1 MTLDYFKKRI
11 ALHFA
16 LILSVVVSLVT
27 ATTQGYRLYQE
38 IVSMDEDQQITIT
51 HLADFSTLALSQAL
65 WNIDKPYA
73 QSIAEIAISDPNLLL
88 FVVLADQEKFISL
101 QQISPVGIEFTH
113 GKLKPSEIQKTIYP
127 IYYQSK
133 KIGELQLTYSLKEH
147 QTEIK
152 NKLWNTALNQLCVV
166 LLMIVLVFFFT
177 KREILTPIRIIQEF
191 SSKISKGEFNHR
203 INLQLPNEIGALAEN
218 LEIMRD
224 SIRTSFNKLKEAN
237 ETLEEKVEERTVE
250 LQMINNKLQRE
261 LELKVQLNQE
271 LVQAREKAEAAALSK
286 SRFLASMSHELRTPL
301 TGIIGFSELLLEDL
315 EAKTANPQ
323 RHEDIQRIHSAG
335 KHLLNMINDV
345 LDFSK
350 IEAGKMEVYSEKV
363 ALLEFLDETT
373 GILKPNFKTKNNQ
386 FLLEAS
392 DAAHHI
398 EQDPKK
404 LRQSLLNLLGNANKF
419 CSSGKI
425 VLRVFSKVQEG
436 VSWTHFEVSD
446 TGIGMTPE
454 QQQKLF
460 QSFQQADSSI
470 SQKFGGTGLGLVITK
485 SFVELMGGS
494 IQVTSQLEK
503 GSCFSMILPSHL
515 KVGPK

>member
-1 MTLDYFKKRI
+1 MILDYFKKRI
-11 ALHFA
+11 ALYFA
-16 LILSVVVSLVT
+16 VILIGVVTLVT
-27 ATTQGYRLYQE
+27 VSTQGYRLYRE
-38 IVSMDEDQQITIT
+38 IVNLKEDQQTTIT

-65 WNIDKPYA
+65 WNLDKGYA

-88 FVVLADQEKFISL
+88 FVVRVDQEEFISL
-101 QQISPVGIEFTH
+101 RQTAAVGIEFTE
-113 GKLKPSEIQKTIYP
+113 GKLKPSEIRKTVHP

-133 KIGELQLTYSLKEH
+133 KIGELHLTYSLKKN
-147 QTEIK
+147 QTEIT
-152 NKLWNTALNQLCVV
+152 NKLWNTVLDQLCII
-166 LLMIVLVFFFT
+166 LLMIFLVFFFAQ
-177 KREILTPIRIIQEF
+177 REILKPIRIIQEF
-191 SSKISKGEFNHR
+191 SSKISKGEFHHR

-224 SIRTSFNKLKEAN
+224 SIRTSFNKLTEAK
-237 ETLEEKVEERTVE
+237 ETLEEKVEKRTVE
-250 LQMINNKLQRE
+250 LQEINNKLQLE
-261 LELKVQLNQE
+261 LELKVLLNRE
-271 LVQAREKAEAAALSK
+271 LIQAREKAEVAALSK
-286 SRFLASMSHELRTPL
+286 ARFLANMSHELRTPL

-315 EAKTANPQ
+315 DVKTTNPQ
-323 RHEDIQRIHSAG
+323 CLEDIQRIHSAG

-350 IEAGKMEVYSEKV
+350 IESGKMEVYPEKIS
-363 ALLEFLDETT
+363 LLEFLDETT

-386 FLLEAS
+386 FLLEAA
-392 DAAHHI
+392 DAADDI

-454 QQQKLF
+454 QQKQLF
-460 QSFQQADSSI
+460 QSFQQADASI
-470 SQKFGGTGLGLVITK
+470 SQKFGGTGLGLAITK

-503 GSCFSMILPSHL
+503 GSCFSIILPSHL
-515 KVGPK
+515 KVGSE